1 MPDIPCTGYMFIRE
15 DPLILRHQITSNM
28 KILQVFLTAA
38 IVISFSSCM
47 QNYGKEY
54 KLDSKHNV
62 YYKGDGV
69 DESHAKKLA
78 NYLKEQEYFQDS
90 INSTVQIIKVKD
102 TFNLNFV
109 VDESKI
115 TPLYE
120 TNFLLFGAYI
130 SEMVFNKAPVTIQLT
145 DEKLN
150 PFKNLGYAKPVSDVN
165 K

>member
-1 MPDIPCTGYMFIRE
+1 
-15 DPLILRHQITSNM
+15 M
-28 KILQVFLTAA
+28 KILQAFLATV
-38 IVISFSSCM
+38 IVISISSCT

-90 INSTVQIIKVKD
+90 INSTVQIVKVKD

-115 TPLYE
+115 TPIYE

-145 DEKLN
+145 DDRLK
-150 PFKNLGYAKPVSDVN
+150 PFKNLGYAMPITK
-165 K
+165 